1 MHFTR
6 SQIYKLPTMFKTTRT
21 AQQTP
26 PKPPIGG
33 PNGQAAPLVWYWLP
47 SPLAAEARAAPAPA
61 PAPAPSVPVSV
72 PCGCRGST
80 PSCRGSILRARLRSR
95 RLQGIDTKRRRRLR
109 RSPRRRGVD
118 QPHRHQV
125 ARGSA
130 RYGDPPPLFPWI
142 DPPPSPHLDRS
153 VLGRLLLHRCVM
165 NDQSL

>member
-26 PKPPIGG
+26 PKPPIG
-33 PNGQAAPLVWYWLP
+33 QAAPLVCYWLP
-47 SPLAAEARAAPAPA
+47 SPLAAEARAA

-80 PSCRGSILRARLRSR
+80 PSCRESILRARLRSR
-95 RLQGIDTKRRRRLR
+95 RLQGIDTRRRRRLR

-118 QPHRHQV
+118 QLQHQPHRHQV

-153 VLGRLLLHRCVM
+153 VLGRLLLHRCVV
-165 NDQSL
+165 SCLE

>member
-1 MHFTR
+1 MLLGWFGLGLGLEWVSLVR
-6 SQIYKLPTMFKTTRT
+6 SGVYWFALGGRGKT
-21 AQQTP
+21 
-26 PKPPIGG
+26 
-33 PNGQAAPLVWYWLP
+33 
-47 SPLAAEARAAPAPA
+47 ARAA

-72 PCGCRGST
+72 PCG
-80 PSCRGSILRARLRSR
+80 CRGSILRARLRSR

-118 QPHRHQV
+118 QPQHQPHRHQV

-165 NDQSL
+165 NVQSL